1 MANNVVSK
9 IQLSGTT
16 TYDIRDAA
24 LSAINGIVKCNG
36 SGTLAAAAAGT
47 DYQAPLA

>member
-9 IQLSGTT
+9 IQLSAT

-24 LSAINGIVKCNG
+24 LSAVNGIVKCNG
-36 SGTLAAAAAGT
+36 SGTLAAAVEGT